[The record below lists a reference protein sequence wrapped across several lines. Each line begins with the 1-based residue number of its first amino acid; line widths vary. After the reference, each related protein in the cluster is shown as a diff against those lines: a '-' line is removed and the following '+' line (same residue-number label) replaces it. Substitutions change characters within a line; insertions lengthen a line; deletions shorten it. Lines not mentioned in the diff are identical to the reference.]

1 MGYSSWRDLPGRALH
16 PGPPAASDPRR
27 PCPGSTWPVTFRV
40 SSRGAGLSPPG
51 RPPSTAGLRASASPV
66 RPGDAIPAQAAFD
79 CSLAADMT
87 ATVRAGRVTG
97 PVRDLALDSYNAG
110 EGMVLATGG
119 DVSRYPAET
128 QGYLTRIAAL
138 AAGYTAAPRLP
149 PAAASGRQPSGMPA
163 LSLGFRTPGAGAA

>member
-1 MGYSSWRDLPGRALH
+1 
-16 PGPPAASDPRR
+16 
-27 PCPGSTWPVTFRV
+27 
-40 SSRGAGLSPPG
+40 
-51 RPPSTAGLRASASPV
+51 
-66 RPGDAIPAQAAFD
+66 
-79 CSLAADMT
+79 MT